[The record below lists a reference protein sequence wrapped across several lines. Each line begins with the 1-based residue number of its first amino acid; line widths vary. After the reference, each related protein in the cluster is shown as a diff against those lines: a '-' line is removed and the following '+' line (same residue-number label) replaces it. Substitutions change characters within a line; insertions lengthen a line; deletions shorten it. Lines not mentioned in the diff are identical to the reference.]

1 LLTQTK
7 QFGQRFPVVQIFFE
21 KAKII
26 SEALMRGKL
35 KGQLAICNWQ
45 LVLSDVEVWATCLFL
60 LFQGS
65 DTVTLAGLAGLCN
78 CLNRGL
84 DG

>member
-1 LLTQTK
+1 
-7 QFGQRFPVVQIFFE
+7 
-21 KAKII
+21 
-26 SEALMRGKL
+26 MRGKL

-45 LVLSDVEVWATCLFL
+45 LVLSDVEVWATCLCL
-60 LFQGS
+60 LFKGS
-65 DTVTLAGLAGLCN
+65 DTVTLAGLCN